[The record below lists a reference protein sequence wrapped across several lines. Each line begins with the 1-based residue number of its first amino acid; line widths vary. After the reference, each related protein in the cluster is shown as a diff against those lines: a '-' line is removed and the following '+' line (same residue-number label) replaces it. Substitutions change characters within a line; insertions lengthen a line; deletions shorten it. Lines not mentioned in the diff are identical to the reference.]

1 MKFSDYK
8 ILLLIILLVVIVYFM
23 NRNIKFLKNKV
34 SSLEDEVVTLS
45 KSSKNNLLALDSSQK
60 IIEKLREGND
70 QSFMNR
76 INKIEKRIS
85 NFKACELKGDV
96 NLDSNKDKV
105 SNFPTFDNNNTKHF
119 KIKNI
124 KVGGDIESESLDE
137 ENLSMQTGSEN
148 IAIYSNDNEEFCSN
162 SEIEDTSSYNESF
175 DINMDEMDS
184 NNVKLEG
191 SDFDDVELLE
201 TKKIHKSES
210 KGNSLESYESK
221 DSNYMQTSII
231 NGNDMSKDR
240 SNLNTKKNIN
250 TATQDII
257 ANPIDL
263 SKQDITS
270 AKQNNLVRSEL
281 IIEKMVVNNTLTDEK
296 KEELINSV
304 RSSDNLNEESESNSK
319 KSVDSENDYSESALN
334 KMKLNELQCLA
345 EEKDI
350 VIVKI
355 NGKKKTK
362 KELVND
368 LIVSSN
374 NLQNVQTN

>member
-1 MKFSDYK
+1 
-8 ILLLIILLVVIVYFM
+8 M